1 MSDQGNGIW
10 SLTIEISPGTYTY
23 KFRNGFYDYWD
34 GPGWEPD
41 LPTECGFGQWNDRQ
55 FTFSNLD
62 LVLGPYY
69 FGLCEISESNDILGD
84 INTDGLVNV
93 LDVVSIVGYV
103 LGNIEF
109 DDTQINLA
117 DYNQDESV
125 DVLDI
130 VVIVNYILEQ

>member
-1 MSDQGNGIW
+1 MDGGDQLFIYDEGSVDIEPYGSAELSFTVNSDVEITSTQIMLSIW
-10 SLTIEISPGTYTY
+10 P
-23 KFRNGFYDYWD
+23 DYH
-34 GPGWEPD
+34 EYA
-41 LPTECGFGQWNDRQ
+41 LKELM
-55 FTFSNLD
+55 FSVYLD
-62 LVLGPYY
+62 
-69 FGLCEISESNDILGD
+69 STLGD
-84 INTDGLVNV
+84 VNGDNEVNV